1 MDLTTFKLD
10 IDDLI
15 DDFTRE
21 NFTTFTDMKRVWV
34 AKKFS
39 YIYEA
44 SPRSN
49 SAFFMQSLF
58 SHSIGH
64 MTSSTS
70 LSQRLGGLYCL
81 YCLYQTQPYKPCVKI
96 YLCLGELKSL
106 KLLVVDA
113 KQNGILV
120 VPALVKKMLTENMLL
135 FGSSDSGL
143 SPQRVDA
150 AKKLEDKNLQIAY
163 EKLLFNTEI
172 EDYIHMN
179 LGLELGLDSFKKM
192 STEYVKAKE
201 EAIKEA
207 SKSVGMED
215 VKHIVEGSSLASDMV
230 EKLVEEWDSQKE
242 SFYKQIGISNC
253 RDLVSVDAEGF
264 AEVERL
270 LDE

>member
-1 MDLTTFKLD
+1 MDPTTFKLD
-10 IDDLI
+10 IDELL
-15 DDFTRE
+15 DDFTRD
-21 NFTTFTDMKRVWV
+21 NSTTLADMKRVWF

-49 SAFFMQSLF
+49 SVFFMQSLF

-64 MTSSTS
+64 MGSSTS

-81 YCLYQTQPYKPCVKI
+81 YCLYETQPYKPRVKI
-96 YLCLGELKSL
+96 YLCLGELKRL

-113 KQNGILV
+113 KENGIRV
-120 VPALVKKMLTENMLL
+120 VPALVKRMLTENMFL
-135 FGSSDSGL
+135 FGSSDSC
-143 SPQRVDA
+143 SVTQRVDEVT
-150 AKKLEDKNLQIAY
+150 KLHDKNLQIAY
-163 EKLLFNTEI
+163 EKLLSNTEI
-172 EDYIHMN
+172 EDYVHMN
-179 LGLELGLDSFKKM
+179 LGVELGLESFKKM
-192 STEYVKAKE
+192 STEYAKAKE

-207 SKSVGMED
+207 SNSVGMED
-215 VKHIVEGSSLASDMV
+215 LKHIAENRKLASEMV

-242 SFYKQIGISNC
+242 SFYKQTGISNC
-253 RDLVSVDAEGF
+253 RELALADVEGF